1 MSYWIKVMPSISMKN
16 ANLALAALLLC
27 GAVTAKESDF
37 AEKVYVDAV
46 KQVAEMQ
53 DNRITFEQSVIITQG
68 TIKIHADKVVVT
80 RSGEKGAE
88 VMTAYG
94 KPATFFQIMDNGKPV
109 NAHGNSIRYELKNRL
124 VTITGN
130 GQLKQED
137 SLVTGDLIRYDIDKQ
152 KMTAESKNPTQR
164 VRTEFLPDQVE
175 NFDKPADQK
184 KQGK

>member
-1 MSYWIKVMPSISMKN
+1 MKN

>member
-1 MSYWIKVMPSISMKN
+1 MPSISMKN

-53 DNRITFEQSVIITQG
+53 DNRITFEEDVTINQG
-68 TIKIHADKVVVT
+68 TIRIKADKVVVT

-94 KPATFFQIMDNGKPV
+94 KPATFFQILDNGKPV
-109 NAHGNSIRYELKNRL
+109 NAHGNTIRYELKNRL

-137 SLVTGDLIRYDIDKQ
+137 SQVNGDSDPLRHRQTEDDCREQ
-152 KMTAESKNPTQR
+152 EPEPAGQNR
-164 VRTEFLPDQVE
+164 V
-175 NFDKPADQK
+175 PA
-184 KQGK
+184 

>member
-1 MSYWIKVMPSISMKN
+1 MPSISMKN

-53 DNRITFEQSVIITQG
+53 DNRITFEQNVIITQG

>member
-1 MSYWIKVMPSISMKN
+1 MPSISMKN

-27 GAVTAKESDF
+27 GTVSAKESDF

-46 KQVAEMQ
+46 RQVAEMQ
-53 DNRITFEQSVIITQG
+53 DNRITFSDDVIITQG
-68 TIKIHADKVVVT
+68 TIKIKADKVVVI
-80 RSGEKGAE
+80 RSGDKGAE

-94 KPATFFQIMDNGKPV
+94 KPATFFQILDNGKPV

-137 SLVTGDLIRYDIDKQ
+137 SQVNGDLIRYDIVKQ
-152 KMTAESKNPTQR
+152 KMIAESKGSTQR
-164 VRTEFLPDQVE
+164 VKTVFLPDQVE

>member
-1 MSYWIKVMPSISMKN
+1 MV
-16 ANLALAALLLC
+16 
-27 GAVTAKESDF
+27 
-37 AEKVYVDAV
+37 
-46 KQVAEMQ
+46 
-53 DNRITFEQSVIITQG
+53 VI
-68 TIKIHADKVVVT
+68 

-94 KPATFFQIMDNGKPV
+94 KPATFFQILDNGKPV

-137 SLVTGDLIRYDIDKQ
+137 SQVNGDLIRYDIVKQ
-152 KMTAESKNPTQR
+152 KMIAESKTPNQR
-164 VRTEFLPDQVE
+164 VKTVFLPDQVE
-175 NFDKPADQK
+175 NFDKPVDQK

>member
-1 MSYWIKVMPSISMKN
+1 MPSISMKN

-53 DNRITFEQSVIITQG
+53 DNRITFEQNVIITQG

-184 KQGK
+184 KQGQ

>member
-1 MSYWIKVMPSISMKN
+1 MPSISMKN

-53 DNRITFEQSVIITQG
+53 DNRITFEEDVTINQG
-68 TIKIHADKVVVT
+68 TIRIKADKVVVT

-94 KPATFFQIMDNGKPV
+94 KPATFFQILDNGKPV
-109 NAHGNSIRYELKNRL
+109 NAHGNTIRYELKNRL

-137 SLVTGDLIRYDIDKQ
+137 SQVNGDLIRYDIVKQ
-152 KMTAESKNPTQR
+152 KMIAESKSPSQR
-164 VRTEFLPDQVE
+164 VKTVFLPDQVE
-175 NFDKPADQK
+175 NFDKPAYQK

>member
-1 MSYWIKVMPSISMKN
+1 MPSISMKN

-53 DNRITFEQSVIITQG
+53 DNRITFEEDVTINQG
-68 TIKIHADKVVVT
+68 TIRIKADKVVVT

-94 KPATFFQIMDNGKPV
+94 KPATFFQILDNGKPV
-109 NAHGNSIRYELKNRL
+109 NAHGNTIRYELKNRL

-137 SLVTGDLIRYDIDKQ
+137 SQVNGDLIRYDIVKQ
-152 KMTAESKNPTQR
+152 KMIAESKSPNQR
-164 VRTEFLPDQVE
+164 VKTVFLPDQVE
-175 NFDKPADQK
+175 NFDKPTDQQ

>member
-1 MSYWIKVMPSISMKN
+1 MKN

-53 DNRITFEQSVIITQG
+53 DNRITFEEDVTINQG
-68 TIKIHADKVVVT
+68 TIKIKADKVVVT

-94 KPATFFQIMDNGKPV
+94 KPATFFQILDNGKPV
-109 NAHGNSIRYELKNRL
+109 NAHGNTIRYELKNRL

-137 SLVTGDLIRYDIDKQ
+137 SQVNGDLIRYDIVKQ
-152 KMTAESKNPTQR
+152 KMIAESKSPNQR
-164 VRTEFLPDQVE
+164 VKTVFLPDQVE
-175 NFDKPADQK
+175 NFDKPTDQQ

>member
-1 MSYWIKVMPSISMKN
+1 MPSISMKN

-27 GAVTAKESDF
+27 GTVSAKESDF

-46 KQVAEMQ
+46 KQVAELQ
-53 DNRITFEQSVIITQG
+53 DNRITFEQDVTITQG
-68 TIKIHADKVVVT
+68 SIKIKADKVVVI

-94 KPATFFQIMDNGKPV
+94 KPATFFQILDNGKPV

-124 VTITGN
+124 VTITGD

-137 SLVTGDLIRYDIDKQ
+137 SQVNGDLIRYDIVKQ
-152 KMTAESKNPTQR
+152 KMIAESKTPNQR
-164 VRTEFLPDQVE
+164 VKTVFLPDQVE
-175 NFDKPADQK
+175 SFDKPADQK

>member
-1 MSYWIKVMPSISMKN
+1 MKN

-53 DNRITFEQSVIITQG
+53 DNRITFEQNVIITQG

>member
-1 MSYWIKVMPSISMKN
+1 MPLISMKN
-16 ANLALAALLLC
+16 VNLALTALLLC
-27 GAVTAKESDF
+27 GSLNAKESDF

-53 DNRITFEQSVIITQG
+53 DNRITFSEDVIITQG
-68 TIKIHADKVVVT
+68 TIKIKADKVVVI
-80 RSGEKGAE
+80 RSGDKGAE

-94 KPATFFQIMDNGKPV
+94 NPATFFQVLDNGKPV

-137 SLVTGDLIRYDIDKQ
+137 SQVTGDLIRYDIVKQ
-152 KMTAESKNPTQR
+152 KMIAESR
-164 VRTEFLPDQVE
+164 AH
-175 NFDKPADQK
+175 PARQD
-184 KQGK
+184 GVPAGSGGEL

>member
-1 MSYWIKVMPSISMKN
+1 MKN

-53 DNRITFEQSVIITQG
+53 DNRITFEQNVIITQG
-68 TIKIHADKVVVT
+68 SIKIHADKVVVT

>member
-1 MSYWIKVMPSISMKN
+1 MPSISMKN

-53 DNRITFEQSVIITQG
+53 DNRITFEEDVTINQG
-68 TIKIHADKVVVT
+68 TIKIKADKVVVT

-94 KPATFFQIMDNGKPV
+94 KPATFFQILDNGKPV
-109 NAHGNSIRYELKNRL
+109 NAHGNTIRYELKNRL

-137 SLVTGDLIRYDIDKQ
+137 SQVNGDLIRYDIVKQ
-152 KMTAESKNPTQR
+152 KMIAESKSPNQR
-164 VRTEFLPDQVE
+164 VKTVFLPDQVE
-175 NFDKPADQK
+175 NFDKPTDQQ

>member
-1 MSYWIKVMPSISMKN
+1 MPSISMKN

-27 GAVTAKESDF
+27 GTVSAKESDF

-53 DNRITFEQSVIITQG
+53 DNRITFEQNVIITQG

-137 SLVTGDLIRYDIDKQ
+137 SLITGDLIRYDIDKQ
-152 KMTAESKNPTQR
+152 KMTAESKGSTQR

>member
-1 MSYWIKVMPSISMKN
+1 MPSISMKN

-53 DNRITFEQSVIITQG
+53 NNRITFEQNVIITQG

-94 KPATFFQIMDNGKPV
+94 KPATFFQIMYNGKPV

>member
-1 MSYWIKVMPSISMKN
+1 MPSISMKN

>member
-1 MSYWIKVMPSISMKN
+1 MKN

-37 AEKVYVDAV
+37 SEKVYVDAV

-53 DNRITFEQSVIITQG
+53 DNRITFEQDVTINQG
-68 TIKIHADKVVVT
+68 TIKIKADKVVVT
-80 RSGEKGAE
+80 RSSEKGAE

-137 SLVTGDLIRYDIDKQ
+137 SLITGDLIRYDIDKQ
-152 KMTAESKNPTQR
+152 KMTAESKGSAQR

>member
-1 MSYWIKVMPSISMKN
+1 MKN
-16 ANLALAALLLC
+16 VNLALASLLVC
-27 GAVTAKESDF
+27 GAVTAKESDLT
-37 AEKVYVDAV
+37 EKVYVDAA

-53 DNRITFEQSVIITQG
+53 DNRITFEQNVVITQG
-68 TIKIHADKVVVT
+68 TIKINADKVVVT
-80 RSGEKGAE
+80 RSGAKGAE

-109 NAHGNSIRYELKNRL
+109 NAHGNSIRYDLKNRL

-130 GQLKQED
+130 GLLKQQD
-137 SLVTGDLIRYDIDKQ
+137 SLVTGDLIRYEIDKQ
-152 KMTAESKNPTQR
+152 KMTAESKGSSQR

-184 KQGK
+184 TQGK

>member
-1 MSYWIKVMPSISMKN
+1 MPSISMKN

-53 DNRITFEQSVIITQG
+53 DNRITFEEDVTINQG
-68 TIKIHADKVVVT
+68 TIRIKADKVVVT

-94 KPATFFQIMDNGKPV
+94 KPATFFQILDNGKPV
-109 NAHGNSIRYELKNRL
+109 NAHGNTIRYELKNRL

-137 SLVTGDLIRYDIDKQ
+137 SVVKGDLIRYDINKQ
-152 KMTAESKNPTQR
+152 KMIAESKGGKQQ
-164 VRTEFLPDQVE
+164 VRTEFLPAQVE